1 MGRDIN
7 EKQEKFK
14 KYANVRLNKAVN
26 VIRTLGNLA
35 NKNHYEYTEADIQK
49 INNVLRESCAQVK
62 MKFEENKNKS
72 RKNNKNGQLE
82 EKFF

>member
-35 NKNHYEYTEADIQK
+35 NKNNYEYTEADVQK

-62 MKFEENKNKS
+62 LKFEENKNKYK
-72 RKNNKNGQLE
+72 KNNKNGQLE